1 MRRHQPGGAAA
12 LVPVHPSRAFVWEP
26 ATRDVG
32 ALLFES
38 CTLSL
43 LRVERTEQWGHL
55 VMCEGYDVLSG
66 TRGLFG
72 VTDLQITKVSE
83 GDEHE

>member
-1 MRRHQPGGAAA
+1 MRRHQPGGAGA

-32 ALLFES
+32 ALLSES

-43 LRVERTEQWGHL
+43 LRVERVEQWGHL
-55 VMCEGYDVLSG
+55 VMCEGRDVLG
-66 TRGLFG
+66 GARVLLG
-72 VTDLQITKVSE
+72 VTDLQITVSE
-83 GDEHE
+83 GGEHE